1 MFSLRP
7 LFHVATCS
15 FVHQCCYL
23 RFFIYFIL
31 FLFLSCKYRYLN
43 INRNSNYSFRD
54 RYMNENKQK
63 LYSLSVID
71 WLSINN
77 LKLILGCILCEL
89 LTGYPLLPGEDEGA
103 YFRRP
108 SPSLTDLFPHS
119 IRPFLC
125 SRVSLSLAI
134 AKIFSLIIHSN
145 CIWSNGFMN
154 RQRPVRLARK

>member
-1 MFSLRP
+1 MHIAFKMQWFITLII
-7 LFHVATCS
+7 HYV
-15 FVHQCCYL
+15 
-23 RFFIYFIL
+23 FFF
-31 FLFLSCKYRYLN
+31 KYRYLN

-71 WLSINN
+71 WLLINIF
-77 LKLILGCILCEL
+77 KLILGCILCEL

-108 SPSLTDLFPHS
+108 SPSITDLFPHS
-119 IRPFLC
+119 IRPFFC
-125 SRVSLSLAI
+125 SLVSLSLAI
-134 AKIFSLIIHSN
+134 ATKKHYFFSLIIYSN
-145 CIWSNGFMN
+145 CLWSNGFMN